1 MNQQITKKQKSLK
14 ELETQFTEV
23 AQMVAGKYTIAAIVE
38 LAKAYDNYGD
48 TIKNSYVPS
57 FLDEDQA
64 ELYRC
69 NLRTKHTHI
78 MRMQH

>member
-1 MNQQITKKQKSLK
+1 MQVVQTQTHQESLEQANHQKAKALK
-14 ELETQFTEV
+14 DLETQFVEV

-64 ELYRC
+64 ETLQDA
-69 NLRTKHTHI
+69 T
-78 MRMQH
+78 